1 MARHP
6 SSSLTDGEARVMNAL
21 WGLDE
26 GGSVA
31 DVTAAIEPKHAVKY
45 STVQTML
52 RILESKGYVT
62 HDKNG
67 RAFIYRPLVDKQ
79 QARRKALR
87 HLVSRLFDGSSNLL
101 VLNVLEDT
109 RIPQD
114 ELDRLK
120 RLLESR

>member
-1 MARHP
+1 
-6 SSSLTDGEARVMNAL
+6 MNAL
-21 WGLDE
+21 WSLGDA
-26 GGSVA
+26 GSVA
-31 DVTAAIEPKHAVKY
+31 DVTAALEPKHAVKY

-62 HDKNG
+62 HEKNG
-67 RAFIYRPLVDKQ
+67 RAFIYRPLVDKK

-101 VLNVLEDT
+101 VLNVLEDK

-114 ELDRLK
+114 ELERVK
-120 RLLESR
+120 RLLDTR